1 MHGWREENSTC
12 GAVQSELGLE
22 RENCFILFFFSVE
35 NTAARSSRTVS
46 LVVFCR
52 PKAVS

>member
-1 MHGWREENSTC
+1 MAGGRKTARVGLCRVSLGWSVKT
-12 GAVQSELGLE
+12 A
-22 RENCFILFFFSVE
+22 LFYFFSVE
-35 NTAARSSRTVS
+35 NTPARSSRTVS

>member
-1 MHGWREENSTC
+1 MAGGMKTARVGLCRVSLGWSVKT
-12 GAVQSELGLE
+12 ALFY
-22 RENCFILFFFSVE
+22 FIFSVE